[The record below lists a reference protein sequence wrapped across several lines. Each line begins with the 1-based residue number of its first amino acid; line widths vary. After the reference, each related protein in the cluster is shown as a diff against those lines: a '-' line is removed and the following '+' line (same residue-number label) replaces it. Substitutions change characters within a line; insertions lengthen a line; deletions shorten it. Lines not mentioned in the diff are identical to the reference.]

1 MENKSGKPNLFLAV
15 DNINRLKEHRKK
27 LEEAHRDYL
36 LEKIMEFRQLMIT
49 SDRYTEEDVAVYS
62 KHFGII

>member
-1 MENKSGKPNLFLAV
+1 MENKPGKPNLFLAI
-15 DNINRLKEHRKK
+15 DNVNRDKEHKRK

-36 LEKIMEFRQLMIT
+36 LDKIMGFRQFMIT